1 MRSKQFF
8 LTPLAS
14 AAFALALVLS
24 AAAQAPQADSQIK
37 GIYLLTD
44 YPALTVQAGGTSTV
58 PLRLHNYGL
67 PPERL
72 ALSVEG
78 VPQGWTAT
86 ILGGGQPVAAAMP
99 ATGKDVSLSL
109 RLDVP
114 ANAQA
119 GATSI
124 TVNARGGSQNV
135 SLPIAVMLGKDLPAK
150 LSLDAKLPALRGT
163 PRSNFDYQLTVKN
176 DSGRNLLVRLGAK
189 APQNFATTFTE
200 AYGSQEL
207 SSLPI
212 DAGQSK
218 EVKLTVRPPSQIPA
232 GNVPIVVSVAAEDAS
247 AETKVVM
254 EIVGQ
259 PQLRLTG
266 RDGVVSARAEA
277 GNQTSIPLVVSNEGT
292 AAAQGIELS
301 GTAPSG
307 WKVEV
312 EPKDIGE
319 IAPGQKAEAQVLLTP
334 SAKALAGDYMTTLR
348 ASARSENVSTDFR
361 VAVSTSTYWGIVGAG
376 IIAIALLIMV
386 GAIAR
391 FGRR

>member
-1 MRSKQFF
+1 MRAN
-8 LTPLAS
+8 TIV
-14 AAFALALVLS
+14 LALFLGL
-24 AAAQAPQADSQIK
+24 ATTNAIAQQTPEQAQVK
-37 GIYLLTD
+37 GLYLLTD

-58 PLRLHNYGL
+58 ALRLHNYGL

-78 VPQGWTAT
+78 VPQGWSAT

-99 ATGKDVSLSL
+99 ATGKDVALQL

-114 ANAQA
+114 ANAQT
-119 GATSI
+119 GATV
-124 TVNARGGSQNV
+124 TVNARGANQNIA
-135 SLPIAVMLGKDLPAK
+135 LPIAVSLGKDLPAK
-150 LSLDAKLPALRGT
+150 LTLEPKLPALRGSPT
-163 PRSNFDYQLTVKN
+163 SNFEYQLTVKN
-176 DSGRNLLVRLGAK
+176 DSGRNLLVSLGAK
-189 APQNFATTFTE
+189 APQNFSTRFTE

-212 DAGQSK
+212 EAGQSK
-218 EVKLTVRPPSQIPA
+218 EIKLAVRAPAQTGAGKIPVGVTV
-232 GNVPIVVSVAAEDAS
+232 S
-247 AETKVVM
+247 AEGVSADAQVVM

-277 GNQTSIPLVVSNEGT
+277 GNQTSIPIVISNEGS
-292 AAAQGIELS
+292 APAEGVELT

-307 WKVEV
+307 WKIEFD
-312 EPKDIGE
+312 PKQVDR
-319 IAPGQKAEAQVLLTP
+319 IAPGQRAEAQLLLTP
-334 SAKALAGDYMTTLR
+334 SAKALAGDYMTSLR
-348 ASARSENVSTDFR
+348 ASSRGESASSDIR
-361 VAVSTSTYWGIVGAG
+361 VAVATSTYWGMAGAG
-376 IIAIALLIMV
+376 IIGIALLVMV

>member
-1 MRSKQFF
+1 MR
-8 LTPLAS
+8 ANRI
-14 AAFALALVLS
+14 ALALVLGIAAS
-24 AAAQAPQADSQIK
+24 AAAHAQQTPEPAAQIK
-37 GIYLLTD
+37 GVYLLAD

-58 PLRLHNYGL
+58 LLRLHNYGL

-86 ILGGGQPVAAAMP
+86 ILGGGQPVSAAMP

-114 ANAQA
+114 ANAEA
-119 GATSI
+119 GTANL
-124 TVNARGGSQNV
+124 TVNARGGAQNV
-135 SLPIAVMLGKDLPAK
+135 ALPIAVTLGKDLPAK
-150 LSLDAKLPALRGT
+150 LSLEPKLPALRGT
-163 PRSNFDYQLTVKN
+163 PRSSFEYQLTVKN

-200 AYGSQEL
+200 AFGSQEL

-218 EVKLTVRPPSQIPA
+218 DVKLTVRPPSQIAA
-232 GNVPIVVSVAAEDAS
+232 GNVPILVSVAAEDAA
-247 AETKVVM
+247 AEAQVVM

-277 GNQTSIPLVVSNEGT
+277 GNQTSIPVVLSNEGT
-292 AAAQGIELS
+292 AAAQGVELS
-301 GTAPSG
+301 ATAPSG
-307 WKVEV
+307 WTIEL
-312 EPKDIGE
+312 EPKE
-319 IAPGQKAEAQVLLTP
+319 IAQIPPGQRAEAQVLLTP

-348 ASARSENVSTDFR
+348 ASARGESVSTDFR
-361 VAVSTSTYWGIVGAG
+361 VAVSTSTYWGIAGAG
-376 IIAIALLIMV
+376 IIGIALLIMV

>member
-1 MRSKQFF
+1 MRA
-8 LTPLAS
+8 TPIV
-14 AAFALALVLS
+14 LALFLGL
-24 AAAQAPQADSQIK
+24 ATTNAIAQQTPEQTQIK
-37 GIYLLTD
+37 GLYLLTD

-58 PLRLHNYGL
+58 ALRLHNYGL

-99 ATGKDVSLSL
+99 GTGKDVALQL

-114 ANAQA
+114 ANAQG
-119 GATSI
+119 GATL
-124 TVNARGGSQNV
+124 TVNAKGSNQTI
-135 SLPIAVMLGKDLPAK
+135 SLPIAVALGKDLPAK
-150 LSLDAKLPALRGT
+150 LTLEPKLPALRGSPT
-163 PRSNFDYQLTVKN
+163 SNFEYQMTVKN
-176 DSGRNLLVRLGAK
+176 DSGRNLLVSLGAK
-189 APQNFATTFTE
+189 APQNFSTRFTE

-212 DAGQSK
+212 EAGQSK
-218 EVKLTVRPPSQIPA
+218 DIKLAVRAPAQTGAGKVPVGVTV
-232 GNVPIVVSVAAEDAS
+232 S
-247 AETKVVM
+247 AEGVSADAQVVM

-277 GNQTSIPLVVSNEGT
+277 GNQTSIPIVIANEGS
-292 AAAQGIELS
+292 APAEGVELS
-301 GTAPSG
+301 GNAPSG
-307 WKVEV
+307 WKVEFD
-312 EPKDIGE
+312 PKQVDR
-319 IAPGQKAEAQVLLTP
+319 IAPGQRAEAQLLLTP
-334 SAKALAGDYMTTLR
+334 SPKALAGDYMTSLR
-348 ASARSENVSTDFR
+348 ASSRGESASSDFR
-361 VAVSTSTYWGIVGAG
+361 VAVSTSTYWGMAGAG
-376 IIAIALLIMV
+376 IIGIALLVMV